1 MLKHSLQLR
10 ISLIVVFV
18 LILGFSTLIYYVI
31 KQEEASL
38 LKEKEKASERM
49 AQPILHTIYK
59 DMLDERAEMVYYLM
73 KGIKDVKGIERVQ
86 IIRGNGIEAAF
97 ADDKTLKSVEEEYGD
112 LKPEW
117 KTPRVSEG
125 KNVAAGVEYP
135 KFKEAFK
142 AMEDDSK
149 GPPVMHYIEQG
160 EGKKL
165 FTYIVRVDV
174 QQKCNACHK
183 AGSARGILMISTSLE
198 DTYAEL
204 NMSRNRWI
212 LFGLATIIIVSI
224 ILTLSIR
231 IGVTKPIE
239 QTATMLKDIAEGE
252 GDLTKR
258 LVVRTE
264 DEIGKLGAWF
274 NKFVEGLQQT
284 IKGANVATQEVV
296 SISEKLSESSE
307 KVRNS
312 AEQQLHATE
321 ETSSSITEMD
331 ASIKAVA
338 EAAEHILSSTDTVSS
353 SVLEMSAS
361 VGEIADNMGKL
372 SDSVDTTS
380 SSVTEI
386 VASINQVSSNV
397 NVLSGVAEEIISSV
411 TEINASIKEIE
422 QYAREKTILAERVK
436 EDASS
441 VGMESVKKT
450 MAGMDR
456 IKDEVSS
463 ASAIINRLGERSAEV
478 GNILNVIN
486 NVTEATSLLALNAAI
501 LAAQAGEHG
510 KGFAVVADEIKELAE
525 QTASSTKEIAGI
537 IKAFKDDVAAA
548 ITSIDRSSK
557 GVEEGVELSWAAR
570 NALEKISH
578 SAEQTLG
585 MAKKVEIATREQS
598 KGVNL
603 VTEAVRKMGGM
614 VEEIKKAT
622 DEQKRGADGIV
633 RATEN
638 ISDITTMIK
647 TSTVQQ
653 AKESKYTSEIV
664 SDVAQRIKSVA
675 KSIDEQKIAAGRIV
689 KAVEM
694 VKKIGEENVVLS
706 SDLDNTVEKLNKQA
720 SSLKEGMGKF
730 KV

>member
-1 MLKHSLQLR
+1 M
-10 ISLIVVFV
+10 
-18 LILGFSTLIYYVI
+18 FSI
-31 KQEEASL
+31 KAKL
-38 LKEKEKASERM
+38 
-49 AQPILHTIYK
+49 
-59 DMLDERAEMVYYLM
+59 
-73 KGIKDVKGIERVQ
+73 
-86 IIRGNGIEAAF
+86 AF
-97 ADDKTLKSVEEEYGD
+97 LT
-112 LKPEW
+112 
-117 KTPRVSEG
+117 
-125 KNVAAGVEYP
+125 AG
-135 KFKEAFK
+135 AFL
-142 AMEDDSK
+142 
-149 GPPVMHYIEQG
+149 V
-160 EGKKL
+160 
-165 FTYIVRVDV
+165 
-174 QQKCNACHK
+174 
-183 AGSARGILMISTSLE
+183 
-198 DTYAEL
+198 
-204 NMSRNRWI
+204 
-212 LFGLATIIIVSI
+212 IVSI
-224 ILTLSIR
+224 GGFSLWLQKKSDVMVESLEIQMDNLVLMDDLQLAISASIMPGNDYIITGDHKYKDEFDKLDRGVQAVLSKIKGNIYFATEENEGIRDVEELYTGVKDISEQIFSKDHTEQGIGNLMEKMDYDYAAPAIDKVRALRAGIAQTVTGQKAELSSAKDFAKLMLVSVVVVFLIAGSIVNILISRSIS
-231 IGVTKPIE
+231 IPINKAVE
-239 QTATMLKDIAEGE
+239 MLRDIAEGE
-252 GDLTKR
+252 GDLTRR
-258 LVVRTE
+258 LAVKSK
-264 DEIGKLGAWF
+264 DEVGKLGGWF
-274 NKFVEGLQQT
+274 NKFVDGLQQT
-284 IKGANVATQEVV
+284 IKGANAATQEVV
-296 SISEKLSESSE
+296 SISGKLSESSE

-312 AEQQLHATE
+312 AEQQLRATE
-321 ETSSSITEMD
+321 ETSSSMNEME
-331 ASIKAVA
+331 ASIKSVA
-338 EAAEHILSSTDTVSS
+338 EASEHILSSTDTVSS

-372 SDSVDTTS
+372 SDSVETTS

-422 QYAREKTILAERVK
+422 QYAREKTVLAERVK

-450 MAGMDR
+450 MAGMAR
-456 IKDEVSS
+456 IKEEVSS
-463 ASAIINRLGERSAEV
+463 ASASINRLGERSAEV

-598 KGVNL
+598 RGVNL
-603 VTEAVRKMGGM
+603 VTESIRKMGGM

-622 DEQKRGADGIV
+622 DEQKRGADGIA
-633 RATEN
+633 RATED

-706 SDLDNTVEKLNKQA
+706 SDLDSTVEKLNKQA

>member
-1 MLKHSLQLR
+1 MFKHSLQLR

-31 KQEEASL
+31 KQEEAGL
-38 LKEKEKASERM
+38 LKEKEKASEMM

-73 KGIKDVKGIERVQ
+73 KGVQDVKGIERVQ
-86 IIRGNGIEAAF
+86 IVRGNGIEAAF
-97 ADDKTLKSVEEEYGD
+97 SDDKTLKAVEEEYGE

-117 KTPRVSEG
+117 QTARISEG

-135 KFKEAFK
+135 KFKEAFQALK
-142 AMEDDSK
+142 ENKVA
-149 GPPVMHYIEQG
+149 GAVHYIEESG
-160 EGKKL
+160 GKKL
-165 FTYIVRVDV
+165 FTYIVPIEER
-174 QQKCNACHK
+174 QKCSACHK
-183 AGSARGILMISTSLE
+183 AGGARGVLMISTSLE
-198 DTYAEL
+198 DTYAAL
-204 NMSRNRWI
+204 DMSRNRWI
-212 LFGLATIIIVSI
+212 LFGLATISIVSI
-224 ILTLSIR
+224 ILSLSIR

-239 QTATMLKDIAEGE
+239 QTAAMLKDIAEGE
-252 GDLTKR
+252 GDLTRR
-258 LVVRTE
+258 LQVKTE
-264 DEIGKLGAWF
+264 DEIGRLGGWF

-284 IKGANVATQEVV
+284 IKGANASTQEVV
-296 SISEKLSESSE
+296 SISEKLSEASE

-312 AEQQLHATE
+312 AEQQLRSTE
-321 ETSSSITEMD
+321 ETSSSMNEME
-331 ASIKAVA
+331 ASIKSVA
-338 EAAEHILSSTDTVSS
+338 EASEHILSSTDTVSS

-380 SSVTEI
+380 SSVAEI
-386 VASINQVSSNV
+386 AASINQVSSNV

-422 QYAREKTILAERVK
+422 QYAREKTVLAERVK

-450 MAGMDR
+450 MAGMAR
-456 IKDEVSS
+456 IKEEVSS
-463 ASAIINRLGERSAEV
+463 ASSSIKRLGERSAEV

-598 KGVNL
+598 RGVNL
-603 VTEAVRKMGGM
+603 VTESIRKMGGM

-622 DEQKRGADGIV
+622 DEQKRGADGIA

-638 ISDITTMIK
+638 ISGITTMIK

-653 AKESKYTSEIV
+653 AKESKYTSQIV

-706 SDLDNTVEKLNKQA
+706 SDLDGTVEKLNKQA